1 MATSYP
7 ARIAT
12 AARSRGLPIPRSYEQ
27 IRQRDV
33 WAVVAGIGLV
43 IAAMWIRHDGLQ
55 RERLLAIGEVTALA
69 GTYLSLVGILFAS
82 RAPWLDQVF
91 GADGLRTAHK
101 WIGFA
106 SVWLIGAHGIFS
118 TFAYAG
124 ADIGRVVD
132 SAVNLVQTVPGMLGA
147 WVGGVMF
154 VIVAISSMRAAR
166 RRVSYETWHGIHLYI
181 YLAVAFAFLHQLTI
195 GADFIDDP
203 IAMWFWVGLYALAF
217 VPLLLHRL
225 IWPIWIT
232 WRHQPEVNWI
242 ERETADTYSL
252 YVRGRD
258 LDKLP
263 MRAGQFFIVRA
274 LTGRDWMH
282 GHPLSISAAPNGQ
295 TIRFTIKE
303 LGEGSRSLATLK
315 QGTPLMLEGPY
326 GDMHGARRTGRRLLF
341 VGAGI
346 GITPLRAMAE
356 AFPYAAGQAD
366 MIFRARSDAD
376 APLLDEVRA
385 LAAQRGIR
393 LHLLTGSRRHGAADL
408 LTPRGL
414 RQLVPDV
421 ANRDVYLCGPEP
433 FMNRV
438 RNSLRTL
445 GAPHKRIHLELFN
458 A

>member
-1 MATSYP
+1 
-7 ARIAT
+7 
-12 AARSRGLPIPRSYEQ
+12 
-27 IRQRDV
+27 
-33 WAVVAGIGLV
+33 
-43 IAAMWIRHDGLQ
+43 
-55 RERLLAIGEVTALA
+55 
-69 GTYLSLVGILFAS
+69 
-82 RAPWLDQVF
+82 
-91 GADGLRTAHK
+91 
-101 WIGFA
+101 
-106 SVWLIGAHGIFS
+106 
-118 TFAYAG
+118 
-124 ADIGRVVD
+124 
-132 SAVNLVQTVPGMLGA
+132 
-147 WVGGVMF
+147 MF

-203 IAMWFWVGLYALAF
+203 VATWFWVGLYAIAF
-217 VPLLLHRL
+217 GPLLLHRL
-225 IWPIWIT
+225 IWPMWIT
-232 WRHQPEVNWI
+232 WRHRPEVNWI

-252 YVRGRD
+252 YVRGRH

-282 GHPLSISAAPNGQ
+282 GHPLSISAAPNGE
-295 TIRFTIKE
+295 TIRFTVKE
-303 LGEGSRSLATLK
+303 IGEGSRSLAALK

-356 AFPYAAGQAD
+356 AFPFAPGEAD

-393 LHLLTGSRRHGAADL
+393 LHLLTGSRRHGPADL

-445 GAPHKRIHLELFN
+445 GAPQKRIHLELFN